1 MIFSSCRH
9 PETAK
14 RPNFSDIMQ
23 RFSLPDTKLLKW
35 SEEDK
40 ATDPEAATLG
50 ADLDAGQELY
60 KDLQERYIPKA
71 DNNDWAASNATKHS
85 GTMSSPTTT
94 GVQQRESVNA
104 ATVAAPPTPKA
115 NVLPAS
121 ATMASG
127 AHSYEDPSFLTFFQE
142 DIDKLKDLA
151 GTAASDAEKQEMI
164 AITTAGGGTI
174 GPHSYED
181 PKLVEALTEGS
192 VNVSNTL
199 STND

>member
-1 MIFSSCRH
+1 
-9 PETAK
+9 
-14 RPNFSDIMQ
+14 MQ

-40 ATDPEAATLG
+40 TTDPEAATLG

-71 DNNDWAASNATKHS
+71 ENNDWAASNATKHN
-85 GTMSSPTTT
+85 GTMPSPTST
-94 GVQQRESVNA
+94 GAQQRESVNA
-104 ATVAAPPTPKA
+104 ATVAAPATPKA

-121 ATMASG
+121 AAVASG

-181 PKLVEALTEGS
+181 PKLVEALSEGNA
-192 VNVSNTL
+192 NVSNTL